1 MQKTCKDSSFWSVWF
16 IRTKQWHIMCFS
28 SWEHFFRWV
37 QGRWICTTDFR
48 TSLQD
53 WKGLLSSLV
62 NGFYPLSRDFVACHF
77 TLQHF
82 YSHPLF
88 LYTYRVKSGEILK
101 AVNTFALRW
110 HVKDWS
116 TWSSVLSWCSDVLFE
131 AACLWQSPDVTSLP
145 ASLNRMKWAAP
156 INGET
161 KGTLCEG
168 FSGWSWTNEA
178 TGLFHKITK
187 AIKTTQTLQIKEK
200 QTSPSML
207 WKLKKKVWMYYNT

>member
-88 LYTYRVKSGEILK
+88 LYTYRVKSGEIVK

-116 TWSSVLSWCSDVLFE
+116 TWSSVLLWCSDVLFE
-131 AACLWQSPDVTSLP
+131 AACLWQSHLRWPHSLH
-145 ASLNRMKWAAP
+145 LW
-156 INGET
+156 T
-161 KGTLCEG
+161 
-168 FSGWSWTNEA
+168 GWSEQHR
-178 TGLFHKITK
+178 LM
-187 AIKTTQTLQIKEK
+187 EK
-200 QTSPSML
+200 QKVRSVRDFQDGVGQMRQLDYLIKSQNPSKQH
-207 WKLKKKVWMYYNT
+207 KLYKIK